1 MKILKLALISA
12 VALFLLVLAISLL
25 IPSKVRISR
34 AIDISIPKD
43 SMAAPLK
50 NLHQWQQWNE
60 LVNHEHLTNKKV
72 SATSFSSDQL
82 SVTVQSFTGDTLI
95 TRWRQQNGR
104 YLTSGFTWHGN
115 SNRLVLQ
122 WYFDVH
128 LRWYPWEKFSSIVF
142 DKQLGPPMEK
152 SLTNLKKLM
161 ENQP

>member
-1 MKILKLALISA
+1 MKLIKLAVISA
-12 VALFLLVLAISLL
+12 VALFLMVLFISLL
-25 IPSKVRISR
+25 IPSRVRISR

-43 SMAAPLK
+43 SMPAPLR
-50 NLHQWQQWNE
+50 NLQQWQQWNE
-60 LVNHEHLTNKKV
+60 LVNHEGLTNKKV
-72 SATSFSSDQL
+72 SSHNFSSDQL
-82 SVTVQSFTGDTLI
+82 TVTIQPSTGDTLI
-95 TRWRQQNGR
+95 TRWRQQSGR

-152 SLTNLKKLM
+152 SLTNLKKLL
-161 ENQP
+161 ENSP